1 MNTAFAHALTA
12 INLSTVIIL
21 SGKSINRDI
30 IYIPAFKKT
39 TSSSSRSLLLIH
51 WRWLHRWP
59 LLIVAPLLR
68 WIPCS
73 HHHNKSNQCNIP
85 AYALLPT
92 AIDLTYLIRITFYPP
107 F

>member
-12 INLSTVIIL
+12 TNLSTVTIL

-51 WRWLHRWP
+51 WRWLHWWP

-68 WIPCS
+68 WIP
-73 HHHNKSNQCNIP
+73 
-85 AYALLPT
+85 LR
-92 AIDLTYLIRITFYPP
+92 RITIRLLGWIPSLWVRIP
-107 F
+107 VTLVSHDIRVAA